1 MPDENRT
8 VYSTE
13 WGKMCPKC
21 GQPIDH
27 CTCKSAKVPSGDG
40 IVRLQKQSKGR
51 NGKPVTLIRGVL
63 LAEPDQQALLK
74 ELKRICGCGGTLK
87 DGILEIQGDHR
98 EKIQAELQK
107 RGFKVKLA
115 GG

>member
-1 MPDENRT
+1 MPDQNPT

-13 WGKMCPKC
+13 WGRMCPKC
-21 GQPIDH
+21 GRPVDG
-27 CTCKSAKVPSGDG
+27 CTCKSSTIPSSDG

-63 LAEPDQQALLK
+63 LNEKELQVLLK
-74 ELKRICGCGGTLK
+74 DLKKLSGSGGTLK
-87 DGILEIQGDHR
+87 EGVLEIQGDHR
-98 EKIQAELQK
+98 EKIQTELQK